1 MDQQVTV
8 KFGKGIGNHIKQVR
22 KSKGMGRD
30 KLAET
35 THLDVVYINL
45 IERDKKPISLVTL
58 IKLAT
63 ALDMPLLECDTYRL

>member
-22 KSKGMGRD
+22 KSKDMGRE

-58 IKLAT
+58 IKLAI
-63 ALDMPLLECDTYRL
+63 ALDIPLLECDTYRL